1 MPDAHGGR
9 RRVHLQ
15 TLSITPFHKLAFLA
29 NDQPISGDK
38 RVVIRV

>member
-15 TLSITPFHKLAFLA
+15 TLSITPVSQACI
-29 NDQPISGDK
+29 PGE
-38 RVVIRV
+38 